1 MKIIKRLLLL
11 LFAGV
16 FIVTA
21 ALLFVAVNIDPNDY
35 KEKIQAAAQQATGRK
50 LTIEGN
56 VGLTLFPALSLDLQG
71 VSLDNPPGFEGRFAS
86 VERVRAKLD
95 LLPLLQKH
103 LEIGKVTLR
112 KPRLNLHTLSDGRT
126 NWKDLAGQDKK
137 PPSETATG
145 AGLAASSLI
154 AGFSLAGTSVEEAT
168 VTWRDA
174 RANEDVQ
181 VSRLNLKTGAL
192 ASGKP
197 TEIALSGVV
206 SDRRRGFSADLSLD
220 AEVFVDLQNRH
231 VRMDEFAAVADFRGN
246 NEKPLN
252 VRVNAAVAI
261 DLAAERA
268 EIRRLSA
275 NVADMHVN
283 GDVDVAGLSDK
294 ARISLALKSDDL
306 TPRALAEALDLPSD
320 HWPERA
326 KLDLDATIDLAKD
339 SGRFRKAVVEV
350 GDARVE
356 SEGVISGLLSE
367 NRRITATAKSNA
379 FNPRALAE
387 ALGVPAD
394 HWPERA
400 KLDLDATID
409 LAKDSG
415 RFRKAVVEI
424 GDARVESEGVISG
437 LLSENRR
444 ITATVKSNAFNPR
457 ALAEALDVPSD
468 HWPERAKLDL
478 DATIDLAE
486 DSGRFRKAIVE
497 VGDARV
503 ESEGTISG
511 LLSENRRITATV
523 KSNAFNP
530 RALAEAVGLKLPTTV
545 DKQAFGKFAVSGDFA
560 AAVAAEEASAVIRN
574 AEMTLD
580 DSRLRVSG
588 EAAWVPALNASLNV
602 ELDRADAGRYFPP
615 GEAKHAAVS
624 LRVADL
630 RAQIRASGQSLSA
643 SKVKAKVF
651 DGSYNGAFSFDAG
664 SGADGKQATW
674 RSHGE
679 ATGFKIEQLLAA
691 LAVKDEKVLKG
702 TGSLS
707 YRLVAR
713 GESGESLT
721 RSLAGSVELKLEKGA
736 FKNPQL
742 ARNVEQVIA
751 FFEKRPPVDA
761 GEELLFHDVAASLSL
776 KQGVAD
782 NRDLEARLPLLHLRG
797 AGKADLVAQR
807 IDYRLRVGLLRQPRD
822 KRLYIPIKISGALD
836 DPDYSVD
843 LEKILR
849 EQARSRLR
857 REAEKS
863 KARLR
868 EKARDKLEDIL
879 KEGLKLPW

>member
-1 MKIIKRLLLL
+1 M
-11 LFAGV
+11 
-16 FIVTA
+16 
-21 ALLFVAVNIDPNDY
+21 
-35 KEKIQAAAQQATGRK
+35 
-50 LTIEGN
+50 
-56 VGLTLFPALSLDLQG
+56 
-71 VSLDNPPGFEGRFAS
+71 
-86 VERVRAKLD
+86 
-95 LLPLLQKH
+95 
-103 LEIGKVTLR
+103 
-112 KPRLNLHTLSDGRT
+112 
-126 NWKDLAGQDKK
+126 
-137 PPSETATG
+137 
-145 AGLAASSLI
+145 
-154 AGFSLAGTSVEEAT
+154 
-168 VTWRDA
+168 
-174 RANEDVQ
+174 
-181 VSRLNLKTGAL
+181 
-192 ASGKP
+192 
-197 TEIALSGVV
+197 
-206 SDRRRGFSADLSLD
+206 
-220 AEVFVDLQNRH
+220 
-231 VRMDEFAAVADFRGN
+231 
-246 NEKPLN
+246 
-252 VRVNAAVAI
+252 
-261 DLAAERA
+261 
-268 EIRRLSA
+268 
-275 NVADMHVN
+275 
-283 GDVDVAGLSDK
+283 
-294 ARISLALKSDDL
+294 
-306 TPRALAEALDLPSD
+306 
-320 HWPERA
+320 
-326 KLDLDATIDLAKD
+326 
-339 SGRFRKAVVEV
+339 
-350 GDARVE
+350 
-356 SEGVISGLLSE
+356 
-367 NRRITATAKSNA
+367 
-379 FNPRALAE
+379 
-387 ALGVPAD
+387 
-394 HWPERA
+394 
-400 KLDLDATID
+400 
-409 LAKDSG
+409 
-415 RFRKAVVEI
+415 
-424 GDARVESEGVISG
+424 
-437 LLSENRR
+437 
-444 ITATVKSNAFNPR
+444 
-457 ALAEALDVPSD
+457 DVPSD

-478 DATIDLAE
+478 DATIDLAK

-530 RALAEAVGLKLPTTV
+530 RVLAEAVGLKLPTTV
-545 DKQAFGKFAVSGDFA
+545 DKQTFGKFAVSGDFA

-674 RSHGE
+674 RSRGE

-751 FFEKRPPVDA
+751 FFEKRPPAGA
-761 GEELLFHDVAASLSL
+761 GEELLLHDVAASLSL

>member
-126 NWKDLAGQDKK
+126 NWKDLAVQDKK
-137 PPSETATG
+137 PPSETGVG
-145 AGLAASSLI
+145 AGPAASPLI
-154 AGFSLAGTSVEEAT
+154 AGFSLAGTSIEDAT

-174 RANEDVQ
+174 RTNEDVQ

-192 ASGKP
+192 ASGRP

-206 SDRRRGFSADLSLD
+206 SDRRRGLSADLSLD

-252 VRVNAAVAI
+252 VRANAAVAI

-306 TPRALAEALDLPSD
+306 APRALA
-320 HWPERA
+320 
-326 KLDLDATIDLAKD
+326 
-339 SGRFRKAVVEV
+339 G
-350 GDARVE
+350 
-356 SEGVISGLLSE
+356 
-367 NRRITATAKSNA
+367 
-379 FNPRALAE
+379 

-415 RFRKAVVEI
+415 RFRKAIVEV
-424 GDARVESEGVISG
+424 GDARVESEGTISG

-478 DATIDLAE
+478 DATIDLAK

-530 RALAEAVGLKLPTTV
+530 RVLAEAVGLKLPTTV
-545 DKQAFGKFAVSGDFA
+545 DKQTFGKFAVSGDFA

-674 RSHGE
+674 RSRGE

-751 FFEKRPPVDA
+751 FFEKRPPAGA
-761 GEELLFHDVAASLSL
+761 GEELLLHDVAASLSL